1 MPQLVHTYLKKA
13 AAGDFDAARGRDD
26 EAEAA
31 AGRKATQSLVFA
43 VVGATALLC
52 ATIIYALDVRLVH
65 LPRALPAS
73 VIAAVGVLAFVLAWR
88 RSR

>member
-13 AAGDFDAARGRDD
+13 AAGDFDTARARDG

-31 AGRKATQSLVFA
+31 AARTAAQSLIFA

-52 ATIIYALDVRLVH
+52 ATIIYALDVRIAH
-65 LPRALPAS
+65 MPRVLPAS
-73 VIAAVGVLAFVLAWR
+73 VIAIVGVLAFVQAWR